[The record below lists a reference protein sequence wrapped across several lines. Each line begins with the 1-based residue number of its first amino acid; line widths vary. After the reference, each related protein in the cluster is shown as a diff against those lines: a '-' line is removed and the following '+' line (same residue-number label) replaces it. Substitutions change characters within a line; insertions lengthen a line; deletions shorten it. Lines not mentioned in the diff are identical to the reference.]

1 MKNLFIKGF
10 LLNCLFMHATGNAK
24 LVESNIEYKEGK
36 STLEGYLVYDDA
48 IQNRAPGILVTHNW
62 MGISDT
68 TKYEAQELAKKGYVA
83 FAADIYGKDIRPK
96 NQQEA
101 GALAGL
107 YKKDRKLFRERMKAG
122 LKALLKQKNVDS
134 KKIAA
139 IGFCFGG
146 TGVIELARSGAK
158 INAAVSFHGGLD
170 SPKAEDGKNIKA
182 KILALHGAIDPYV
195 STDELTAFEDEMK
208 KYNVDFQIIKYGG
221 AVHSFTDKSAGN
233 DIKKG
238 AAYNE
243 SADRRSHL
251 AMDQLFKEIF

>member
-1 MKNLFIKGF
+1 MKNLFIKDF
-10 LLNCLFMHATGNAK
+10 LLSCIFIHATATAK
-24 LVESNIEYKEGK
+24 LIESNIEYKEGK
-36 STLEGYLVYDDA
+36 NTLEGYLVYDDS
-48 IQNRAPGILVTHNW
+48 IKDPAPGVLVTHNW
-62 MGISDT
+62 LGISDT
-68 TKYEAQELAKKGYVA
+68 TKIEAQELAKKGYVA
-83 FAADIYGKDIRPK
+83 FAVDIYGKDTRPN

-101 GALAGL
+101 GALAGF

-122 LKALLKQKNVDS
+122 LKTLLKQKNVDS

-170 SPKAEDGKNIKA
+170 SPSPDDGKNIKA

-195 STDELTAFEDEMK
+195 PADELIAFENEMK